1 MALDDLA
8 VSKCVGTSIM
18 ATPASVHSNTHMLCY
33 ASSARRPQFVGSE
46 FSSGNRA
53 VEIQLLEFTG
63 VEFVGWNSPVA
74 ILQGLPVGIHMC
86 WNSRAA
92 RDASAIGV
100 LKK

>member
-1 MALDDLA
+1 MSLRGSATSPTHVRDVARHRHIVAA
-8 VSKCVGTSIM
+8 VSVNSI
-18 ATPASVHSNTHMLCY
+18 S
-33 ASSARRPQFVGSE
+33 RPQFVRPE

-53 VEIQLLEFTG
+53 DEIQLLEFTG

-74 ILQGLPVGIHMC
+74 ILQGLPVGIRMC

-100 LKK
+100 LKN